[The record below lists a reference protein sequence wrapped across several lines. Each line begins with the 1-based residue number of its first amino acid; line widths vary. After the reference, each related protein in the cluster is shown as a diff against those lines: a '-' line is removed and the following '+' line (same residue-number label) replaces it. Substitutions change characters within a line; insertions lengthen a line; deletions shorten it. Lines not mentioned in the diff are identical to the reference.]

1 MTHSFKSYAQN
12 FEDVILYRALGSIRN
27 GFYIDVGAQHP
38 EIDSVSKA
46 FYDLGWRGVHV
57 EPVPYYAELLRKHRT
72 GDLVIEA
79 ALSSFTGEI
88 AMTVFPLT
96 GLSTVVERVAEEHL
110 LAGNQA
116 ALKQVIV
123 PTQTLAMV
131 ADEVGCQD
139 VHWLKID
146 VEGHEREVL
155 EGWDS
160 STLRPWICV
169 IEAAHPNS
177 EQSTHL
183 DWEHILIR
191 ANYLL
196 VYEDGLN
203 RFYTAKERLDD
214 LKLAFSAPPNI
225 HDRVQLGKYSPMCRD
240 LVNDHH
246 EELASRVAG
255 YEAEVAELLDGRLQL
270 MEQLTNTVDA
280 NVSLT
285 RRLDAITS
293 SVSWRITA
301 PLRAAVAWIQQFV
314 RAVMARA
321 NHRRASPGNL
331 DIRPGISPSCRAW
344 LARLNQV
351 FREEDA

>member
-27 GFYIDVGAQHP
+27 GFYVDVGAQHP

-57 EPVPYYAELLRKHRT
+57 EPVPYYAELLRKHRP

-96 GLSTVVERVAEEHL
+96 GLSTVVERVAEEHI

-146 VEGHEREVL
+146 VEGHEISVL
-155 EGWDS
+155 KGLINNLS
-160 STLRPWICV
+160 QNKCL
-169 IEAAHPNS
+169 
-177 EQSTHL
+177 
-183 DWEHILIR
+183 ILIEI
-191 ANYLL
+191 ADDKFKIVNDFLVGNNYKMI
-196 VYEDGLN
+196 
-203 RFYTAKERLDD
+203 FKSHFRLDY
-214 LKLAFSAPPNI
+214 I
-225 HDRVQLGKYSPMCRD
+225 YS
-240 LVNDHH
+240 
-246 EELASRVAG
+246 
-255 YEAEVAELLDGRLQL
+255 
-270 MEQLTNTVDA
+270 
-280 NVSLT
+280 
-285 RRLDAITS
+285 
-293 SVSWRITA
+293 
-301 PLRAAVAWIQQFV
+301 
-314 RAVMARA
+314 
-321 NHRRASPGNL
+321 NL
-331 DIRPGISPSCRAW
+331 
-344 LARLNQV
+344 
-351 FREEDA
+351 

>member
-57 EPVPYYAELLRKHRT
+57 EPVPYYAELLRKHRPD
-72 GDLVIEA
+72 DLVVEA

-110 LAGNQA
+110 LAGNRA
-116 ALKQVIV
+116 ELEQVIV

-196 VYEDGLN
+196 VYETG
-203 RFYTAKERLDD
+203 
-214 LKLAFSAPPNI
+214 
-225 HDRVQLGKYSPMCRD
+225 
-240 LVNDHH
+240 
-246 EELASRVAG
+246 
-255 YEAEVAELLDGRLQL
+255 
-270 MEQLTNTVDA
+270 
-280 NVSLT
+280 
-285 RRLDAITS
+285 
-293 SVSWRITA
+293 
-301 PLRAAVAWIQQFV
+301 
-314 RAVMARA
+314 
-321 NHRRASPGNL
+321 
-331 DIRPGISPSCRAW
+331 
-344 LARLNQV
+344 
-351 FREEDA
+351 